1 MNLSD
6 AIAKEEEAR
15 QRLMVEAKAIGLG
28 HVSQA
33 TIAASQAIIGAI
45 AAADGGT
52 ALGEPGRDLR
62 RIRQDPKVQR
72 AIQEDQGRAYTDAS
86 RLILDA
92 IVSGFAVAGQ
102 TRAVP
107 LGLSATVTDQDRSD
121 LASLPV
127 QGFTVD
133 EWARDLARAL
143 GDGIQQALALP
154 LSTTVDPRSIP
165 SELGRVADASA
176 GRLSF
181 AVEQAHLAGVAAAVR
196 AVGQAL
202 TGKA

>member
-1 MNLSD
+1 M
-6 AIAKEEEAR
+6 
-15 QRLMVEAKAIGLG
+15 
-28 HVSQA
+28 SQA

-45 AAADGGT
+45 AARDGGS

-62 RIRQDPKVQR
+62 RIRQDPKVQQAVAADVALCR
-72 AIQEDQGRAYTDAS
+72 ADAL
-86 RLILDA
+86 RLIL
-92 IVSGFAVAGQ
+92 GAVIAGYTIGGQ

-107 LGLSATVTDQDRSD
+107 LGLKATVTDQDRAE
-121 LASLPV
+121 LADLPV
-127 QGFTVD
+127 QGFTVP
-133 EWARDLARAL
+133 EWAADVARAL

-176 GRLSF
+176 GRLAS

-196 AVGQAL
+196 GVGLAL
-202 TGKA
+202 TGKG

>member
-1 MNLSD
+1 MSLSQ
-6 AIAKEEEAR
+6 AIAKEEADR
-15 QRLMVEAKAIGLG
+15 QRLMADAKAIGLG

-45 AAADGGT
+45 AATDGGS

-62 RIRQDPKVQR
+62 RIRLDPRVQR
-72 AIQEDQGRAYTDAS
+72 AIQEDRERAYADAS

-102 TRAVP
+102 TRAAP
-107 LGLSATVTDQDRSD
+107 LGLEATVTEQDRAD
-121 LASLPV
+121 LAGLPV
-127 QGFTVD
+127 QGFTVE
-133 EWARDLARAL
+133 EWSRDIARAL
-143 GDGIQQALALP
+143 GDGIHQALALP